1 MSTASAIEV
10 GSRNS
15 AVPATI
21 EHFQALFNELD
32 KGNLNK
38 LQEVYGEDI
47 VFQDP
52 FGQVSGLDAL
62 TRYFAGAYSNVI
74 ACRFEFGQAVVQGAA
89 VALPWVMV
97 LRHKRIRGG
106 REIRVDGISHLRIA
120 DGRVV
125 FHRDYFDA
133 GQLLY
138 ENLPALGRIIRW
150 IRKNA
155 G

>member
-10 GSRNS
+10 GTKNS

-21 EHFQALFNELD
+21 EHFKALFNELD

-38 LQEVYGEDI
+38 LQGVYSEDI
-47 VFQDP
+47 RFQDP
-52 FGQVSGLDAL
+52 FGQVTGLDGL
-62 TRYFAGAYSNVI
+62 THYFAGAYKNVI
-74 ACRFEFGQAVVQGAA
+74 SCRFEFEPAVANGAS
-89 VALPWVMV
+89 VALPWVMK

-106 REIRVDGISHLRIA
+106 REISVDGISHLEIA
-120 DGRVV
+120 DGRVS

-138 ENLPALGRIIRW
+138 ENLPALGRVVRW
-150 IRKNA
+150 IKGQA

>member
-1 MSTASAIEV
+1 MTTASAIEV
-10 GSRNS
+10 GVKNS

-21 EHFQALFNELD
+21 EHFKALFNELD

-38 LQEVYGEDI
+38 LQEVYSENI
-47 VFQDP
+47 RFQDP
-52 FGQVSGLDAL
+52 FGQVAGLDEL
-62 TRYFAGAYSNVI
+62 THYFAGAYRNVI
-74 ACRFEFGQAVVQGAA
+74 SCRFEFGSAVTNGSS
-89 VALPWVMV
+89 VALPWVMK

-106 REIRVDGISHLRIA
+106 REISVDGISHLEIE
-120 DGRVV
+120 DGRVS

-138 ENLPALGRIIRW
+138 ENLPALGRIVRW
-150 IRKNA
+150 IKGQA

>member
-10 GSRNS
+10 GTKNS

-21 EHFQALFNELD
+21 EHFKALFNELD

-38 LQEVYGEDI
+38 LQAVYSEDI
-47 VFQDP
+47 RFQDP
-52 FGQVSGLDAL
+52 FNQVAGLDEL
-62 TRYFAGAYSNVI
+62 THYFAGAYKNVI
-74 ACRFEFGQAVVQGAA
+74 SCRFEFEPAVATGAS
-89 VALPWVMV
+89 VALPWVMK

-106 REIRVDGISHLRIA
+106 REISVDGISHLEIE
-120 DGRVV
+120 DGRVS

-138 ENLPALGRIIRW
+138 ENLPALGRIVRW
-150 IRKNA
+150 IKGQA

>member
-10 GSRNS
+10 GNKNS

-21 EHFQALFNELD
+21 EHFKALFNELD

-38 LQEVYGEDI
+38 LQAVYSEGI
-47 VFQDP
+47 RFQDP
-52 FGQVSGLDAL
+52 FGRVTGLDEL
-62 TRYFAGAYSNVI
+62 THYFAGAYKNVI
-74 ACRFEFGQAVVQGAA
+74 SCRFEFEPAVANGAS
-89 VALPWVMV
+89 VALPWVMK
-97 LRHKRIRGG
+97 LRHRRIRGG
-106 REIRVDGISHLRIA
+106 REISVDGISHLEIE
-120 DGRVV
+120 DGRVS

-138 ENLPALGRIIRW
+138 ENLPALGRVVRW
-150 IRKNA
+150 IKGQA

>member
-10 GSRNS
+10 GSKNS

-21 EHFQALFNELD
+21 EHFKALFNELD

-38 LQEVYGEDI
+38 LQAVYSEGI
-47 VFQDP
+47 RFQDP
-52 FGQVSGLDAL
+52 FGRVTGLDEL
-62 TRYFAGAYSNVI
+62 THYFAGAYKNVI
-74 ACRFEFGQAVVQGAA
+74 SCRFEFEPAVANGAS
-89 VALPWVMV
+89 VALPWVMK
-97 LRHKRIRGG
+97 LRHRRIRGG
-106 REIRVDGISHLRIA
+106 REISVDGISHLEIE
-120 DGRVV
+120 DGRVS

-138 ENLPALGRIIRW
+138 ENLPALGRVVRW
-150 IRKNA
+150 IKGQA

>member
-10 GSRNS
+10 GKKNS

-21 EHFQALFNELD
+21 EHFKALFNELD

-38 LQEVYGEDI
+38 LQGVYSEDI
-47 VFQDP
+47 RFQDP
-52 FGQVSGLDAL
+52 FGQVTGLDEL
-62 TRYFAGAYSNVI
+62 THYFAGAYKNVI
-74 ACRFEFGQAVVQGAA
+74 SCRFEFEPAVANGGS
-89 VALPWVMV
+89 VALPWVMK

-106 REIRVDGISHLRIA
+106 REISVDGISHLEIE
-120 DGRVV
+120 DGRVS

-138 ENLPALGRIIRW
+138 ENLPALGRIVRW
-150 IRKNA
+150 IKGQA

>member
-10 GSRNS
+10 GSKNS

-21 EHFQALFNELD
+21 EHFKELFNELD

-38 LQEVYGEDI
+38 LQGVYSEDI
-47 VFQDP
+47 RFQDP
-52 FGQVSGLDAL
+52 FGQVTGLDEL
-62 TRYFAGAYSNVI
+62 THYFAGAYKNVI
-74 ACRFEFGQAVVQGAA
+74 SCRFEFEPAVANGAS
-89 VALPWVMV
+89 VALPWVMK

-106 REIRVDGISHLRIA
+106 REISVDGISHLEIE
-120 DGRVV
+120 DGRVS

-138 ENLPALGRIIRW
+138 ENLPALGRIVRW
-150 IRKNA
+150 IKGQA